1 MYIKHTREHPGVLP
15 INRGIQYAY
24 DEIPARPFFRFRFSV
39 KMPIITISLDN
50 QGFFYNQRPRRALF
64 FPRFYPGPERVVTAL
79 SLQSLAVF
87 SRRTSLF
94 RIKHMALRNRLQ
106 FSGDPLF
113 LMDGTAFIFRGF
125 YAYQN
130 MARSDGMPTN
140 ALFITARIVLKLLR
154 EEKPSRFAFIMD
166 GKGPNFRHELFP
178 AYKAQR
184 GPTPEGLVA
193 QLAPVRRLLETL
205 GLPVIVSKSCEADDC
220 IASLTAR
227 FRAERPVVI
236 VGADKDLKQC
246 LADNVVL
253 WDPGTKE
260 EKLTTLQTFREAEG
274 MEPSSWPDYQAIIG
288 DSSDNIPGVPGIG
301 PKTASELFAAF
312 SSLEEIRDRFA
323 AVPPKIAKKLD
334 GKLDDAFLYR
344 RLTTLLTDTCA
355 SLTDADLAVRPLDMD
370 AAMAVIEEYELRSLA
385 RELASMGRAG
395 FIRQDGT
402 LAPPKP
408 SATAIAPKGPAAP
421 ENGKEPD
428 AGAEPASAADQS
440 ANRGANRA
448 ASQAMGQGTLFDF
461 AEQPASPDLPLAA
474 AIADLPG
481 LAGKTAAVVPPD
493 KDAKGLAVSIDATS
507 VLFTGNAAELAAHL
521 AAALPDLLVTPDLK
535 ALYSADAAWKA
546 LPVDRCFDL
555 SLAAYLLNPEDR
567 DYSFPHLMRRWAEQ
581 VADTVPPASDPGRFA
596 LKLHAVLTARLAA
609 AEQDSLMRNLEM
621 PLIPVLKAMEEAGVR
636 IDREAFTDFLA
647 HVQTDLDRLE
657 KHIHEL
663 AGGPFNIRSSQQLGD
678 VLFTRLDLPKAG
690 KTKGG
695 MASTSQ
701 ESLEKLTGKHPI
713 VDAILEYRTLE
724 KLRSTYLEPLP
735 RLADTEDRIHT
746 TFNLLATATGRL
758 SSSNPNL
765 QNIPVRGEFGPRMRA
780 CFIASPGNLLVSAD
794 YSQVE
799 LRILAHLAKDPI
811 LTESFSKGEDIHR
824 RTASLLFD
832 VAPDQVSPDQRRH
845 AKTINFGL
853 IYGMGPQKLGQDLG
867 ISVKEAKAFIEK
879 YFERLGA
886 LRLFYDAVEKDA
898 RERGYVTTMAGRRRY
913 IPDIMSENN
922 QLRSQARRQA
932 INARVQGSA
941 ADIIKIAMLSISRD
955 AELAALDARLLL
967 QIHDELVMEVPEANA
982 EKAGQRM
989 AHLMANAAPANE
1001 RMEVPLAVDWGTG
1014 KNWSEAH

>member
-1 MYIKHTREHPGVLP
+1 
-15 INRGIQYAY
+15 
-24 DEIPARPFFRFRFSV
+24 
-39 KMPIITISLDN
+39 
-50 QGFFYNQRPRRALF
+50 
-64 FPRFYPGPERVVTAL
+64 
-79 SLQSLAVF
+79 
-87 SRRTSLF
+87 
-94 RIKHMALRNRLQ
+94 MALRTRLN
-106 FSGDPLF
+106 FSADPLF

-125 YAYQN
+125 YAYQD
-130 MARSDGMPTN
+130 MARSDGTPTN

-154 EEKPSRFAFIMD
+154 EEKPARFAFIMD

-184 GPTPEGLVA
+184 GATPEGLVA
-193 QLAPVRRLLETL
+193 QLQPVRDLLRAL
-205 GLPVIVSKSCEADDC
+205 GLPVIVSESCEADDC
-220 IASLTAR
+220 IASLAAR
-227 FRAERPVVI
+227 FKSERPVVI

-246 LADNVVL
+246 LAENVVL

-260 EKLTTLQTFREAEG
+260 EKLTTLQSFREAEG

-288 DSSDNIPGVPGIG
+288 DSSDNIPGVPGVG
-301 PKTASELFAAF
+301 PKTASELFKTF
-312 SSLEEIRDRFA
+312 TSLEEIRDRFA

-334 GKLDDAFLYR
+334 GKMDDAFLYR
-344 RLTTLLTDTCA
+344 QLTTLKTDTCLA
-355 SLTDADLAVRPLDMD
+355 LTDADLSVRPMDM
-370 AAMAVIEEYELRSLA
+370 AAATKIIEEYELRSLL
-385 RELASMGRAG
+385 RELASMERAG

-402 LAPPKP
+402 LTPPKP
-408 SATAIAPKGPAAP
+408 APAAP
-421 ENGKEPD
+421 ATSVPTGRAD
-428 AGAEPASAADQS
+428 APAAELPLLAADKPSSPQTET
-440 ANRGANRA
+440 APA
-448 ASQAMGQGTLFDF
+448 APQPMGQGTLFDF
-461 AEQPASPDLPLAA
+461 AAPQPTLDLPVAA
-474 AIADLPG
+474 TVAALPD
-481 LAGKTAAVVPPD
+481 LAGKTVAVVLPD
-493 KDAKGLAVSIDATS
+493 KDANHIAVAVGNTS
-507 VLFTGNAAELAAHL
+507 VLFTGSGKDLAAHV
-521 AAALPDLLVTPDLK
+521 AAALPERLVTPDLK
-535 ALYSADAAWKA
+535 ALYTADPAWKA
-546 LPVDRCFDL
+546 IPVGRCFDL

-581 VADTVPPASDPGRFA
+581 VADTTPPTDDPARFA
-596 LKLHAVLTARLAA
+596 LNLYAILAARLAA
-609 AEQDSLMRNLEM
+609 AEQDSLMRDLEM

-636 IDREAFTDFLA
+636 IDRAAFADFLA
-647 HVQTDLDRLE
+647 HVQADLDVKE
-657 KHIHEL
+657 KRIYEL
-663 AGGPFNIRSSQQLGD
+663 AEGPFNIRSSQQLGD
-678 VLFTRLDLPKAG
+678 VLFSRLNLPKAG

-695 MASTSQ
+695 AASTSQ
-701 ESLEKLTGKHPI
+701 EALEKLIDKHPI
-713 VDAILEYRTLE
+713 INAILEYRTLE

-735 RLADTEDRIHT
+735 RLADKDDRIHT

-780 CFIASPGNLLVSAD
+780 CFIASPGKLLVSAD

-799 LRILAHLAKDPI
+799 LRILAHMAKDPI
-811 LTESFSKGEDIHR
+811 LTESFQKGEDIHS

-832 VAPDQVSPDQRRH
+832 VDPSSVTPDQRRH

-886 LRLFYDAVEKDA
+886 LRVFYDAVEKGA

-941 ADIIKIAMLSISRD
+941 ADVIKIAMLAIAND

-967 QIHDELVMEVPEANA
+967 QIHDELIMEVPEANA
-982 EKAGQRM
+982 QKAGERM
-989 AHLMANAAPANE
+989 ALLMAKAAPAGEN
-1001 RMEVPLAVDWGTG
+1001 MQVPLAVDWGTG
-1014 KNWSEAH
+1014 KNWNEAH

>member
-1 MYIKHTREHPGVLP
+1 
-15 INRGIQYAY
+15 
-24 DEIPARPFFRFRFSV
+24 
-39 KMPIITISLDN
+39 
-50 QGFFYNQRPRRALF
+50 
-64 FPRFYPGPERVVTAL
+64 
-79 SLQSLAVF
+79 
-87 SRRTSLF
+87 
-94 RIKHMALRNRLQ
+94 MALRTRLN
-106 FSGDPLF
+106 FTEEPLF

-140 ALFITARIVLKLLR
+140 ALFITARIVLRILR
-154 EEKPSRFAFIMD
+154 EERPSRFVFIMD

-184 GPTPEGLVA
+184 GPTPEGLVT
-193 QLAPVRRLLETL
+193 QLGPVRELLEAL
-205 GLPVIVSKSCEADDC
+205 GLPVLVSERCEADDC

-227 FRAERPVVI
+227 YRNERPVVI

-260 EKLTTLQTFREAEG
+260 EKLTTLASFREAEG
-274 MEPSSWPDYQAIIG
+274 MEPSSWPDYQSIIG
-288 DSSDNIPGVPGIG
+288 DSSDNIPGIPGVG
-301 PKTASELFAAF
+301 PKTAGELFKTF

-323 AVPPKIAKKLD
+323 LVPPKIAKKLD

-344 RLTTLLTDTCA
+344 QLTTLKTDTCL
-355 SLTDADLAVRPLDMD
+355 SVTDADISVRPMD
-370 AAMAVIEEYELRSLA
+370 TDVAMQVIEKYELRSLA

-395 FIRQDGT
+395 FIRPDGSLT
-402 LAPPKP
+402 PPKP
-408 SATAIAPKGPAAP
+408 QGTQQGASLTAPGTEKSAKAAT
-421 ENGKEPD
+421 GKKS
-428 AGAEPASAADQS
+428 SAADGQAS
-440 ANRGANRA
+440 LFGQANG
-448 ASQAMGQGTLFDF
+448 QAMKQPAELPGGQTGNQGTLFDL
-461 AEQPASPDLPLAA
+461 APASLDLP
-474 AIADLPG
+474 AIQDCSALPDH
-481 LAGKTAAVVPPD
+481 AGKTLAVALTE
-493 KDAKGLAVSIDATS
+493 KDAAGLIVSNGETS
-507 VLFTGNAAELAAHL
+507 ALFTGDARALAEHL
-521 AAALPDLLVTPDLK
+521 SAPSSMPAQCVTPDLK
-535 ALYSADAAWKA
+535 ALYSADPAWKA
-546 LPVDRCFDL
+546 LPIDRWFDL

-567 DYSFPHLMRRWAEQ
+567 DYSFPHLMRRWSEQ
-581 VADTVPPASDPGRFA
+581 VPDFAAPAANPAADPGRFA
-596 LKLHAVLTARLAA
+596 VKLYEVLSARLAA

-621 PLIPVLKAMEEAGVR
+621 PLIPVLKNMEEAGVR
-636 IDREAFTDFLA
+636 IDREAFAAFLA
-647 HVQTDLDRLE
+647 HVQKDLDRLE
-657 KHIHEL
+657 KQIHDL

-678 VLFTRLDLPKAG
+678 VLFTRLELPKAG

-695 MASTSQ
+695 AVSTSQ
-701 ESLEKLTGKHPI
+701 ETLEKLTGKHPI
-713 VDAILEYRTLE
+713 IDAILEYRTLE

-735 RLADTEDRIHT
+735 RLADKDDRIHT

-811 LTESFSKGEDIHR
+811 LTEAFQNGEDIHS

-832 VAPDQVSPDQRRH
+832 VAPGSVTPDQRRH

-867 ISVKEAKAFIEK
+867 ISLKEAKAFIDK

-886 LRLFYDAVEKDA
+886 LREFYNNVEKDA
-898 RERGYVTTMAGRRRY
+898 REHGYVTTMAGRRRY

-922 QLRSQARRQA
+922 QLKSQARRQA

-941 ADIIKIAMLSISRD
+941 ADIIKIAMLAISGD
-955 AELAALDARLLL
+955 PVLASLDARLLL
-967 QIHDELVMEVPEANA
+967 QIHDELVLEVPEASA
-982 EKAGQRM
+982 EQAGKRM
-989 AHLMANAAPANE
+989 AELMANAAPPNE
-1001 RMEVPLAVDWGTG
+1001 HMQVPLAVDWGTG
-1014 KNWSEAH
+1014 QNWSEAH